1 METVMRQT
9 IRLFTLTAAL
19 LTLNVPAWAQT
30 REGLMG
36 DLLKDIDQ
44 VEKKVVGLAR
54 AMPDAAWAWKPG
66 TGVRSTAEVFM
77 HVAADNY
84 FLPALMGVAVPADTG
99 ITKEY
104 KTAAAFE
111 KRTMSRDATIAEL
124 EKSFAFLRRSLSDI
138 PDAKLSEPLEFFG
151 QKSTY
156 RGLSV
161 TTATHLHEHLG
172 QLIAYARSNKV
183 TPPWSK

>member
-1 METVMRQT
+1 MHQM
-9 IRLFTLTAAL
+9 IRLFALTAAL
-19 LTLNVPAWAQT
+19 LTLSVSAGAQT

-44 VEKKVVGLAR
+44 VEKKVVGLAT
-54 AMPDAAWAWKPG
+54 AMPDAAWAWRPG

-84 FLPALMGVAVPADTG
+84 FLPVLMGVAAPADTG

-104 KTAAAFE
+104 TTVAAFE
-111 KRTMSRDATIAEL
+111 KKTMSRDATIAEL
-124 EKSFAFLRRSLSDI
+124 EKSFAFLKKSLSDI
-138 PDAKLSEPLEFFG
+138 PDAKLGEPLEFFG

-172 QLIAYARSNKV
+172 QLIAYARSNNV